1 MSTVHDLVREEPTS
15 ALRIVTVI
23 LLSLSAAW
31 WFTEPGFEPVI
42 VAVAAIAGLLS
53 GEAVSATRRGRPG
66 ATSAEAPGLPP
77 APESTVHSF
86 LATPHTV
93 GRHSVLTALR
103 EEASRLTEYGEG
115 RVVCVTGEAGMG
127 KTTVAENFL
136 AEVPAADVTIAWG
149 RCSERLAGAEA
160 YLPLIEALESLLRG
174 PHAEEVGDLM
184 RRVAPTWWATVVPQL
199 QESAGSEAVVPQ
211 ERLKREIALFLESL
225 THERPLVLFIE
236 DLHWADIAT
245 TDILIYLADRLDRIR
260 ALILTTYRPEDMR
273 LDEHPFLLVRP
284 TLEQRG
290 RLREIPLDFLSIEN
304 IARYLALEYEG
315 HAFPAGLSEA
325 VHRRTEGSPLFI
337 VALFGH
343 LRDLGVI
350 HAADGTWALTG
361 SVDEVEASFPT
372 TLGSVI
378 ARKVERLDDLSRELL
393 SVAAV
398 QGYAFDAL
406 VVAEALS
413 MDGSDVEKRLRKLDR
428 DHVFVTRLDD
438 HQLPDGTP
446 TARYEFVHV
455 LYQHGLLEAIGPT
468 QRAAWS
474 RSVAEALLR
483 YDRAGSPALAA
494 EIGLLFEA
502 ARDSHRA
509 AIHLHAAARQA
520 LRLSAPTEATALC
533 RRALTLLESAPLA
546 PRREELRLRL
556 LTDLGQGLMLTVG
569 WGAPEVIDVYHRA
582 RDLGKETGDLAGLPP
597 LMIQGLWYHWTRR
610 DTAEI
615 TPLLA
620 ELHVVADRLGDPAAR
635 QMARWTDANVHFWV
649 GRVTKARPIFDE
661 AMSLYRPGQDN
672 ARFEYGQDP
681 WVGTSTYAA
690 WNLCLAGYADQ
701 GSALAQECL
710 TAAAALE
717 HPPTIA
723 YGLSV
728 ATWVSVM
735 RRDAGEAS
743 ARAGRCMELAEEHDI
758 PWYLAYAGMQRGWAL
773 AQLGQVDTGL
783 AELLTSLEAFERIGA
798 VLSTTHFLALLCD
811 TYVLAGRP
819 REGLEA
825 VDRALAMEVEYE
837 EFTFDAEL
845 HRLRGELLQLSG
857 AEGVEVES
865 SYRTAIEIAGE
876 QESQWFEL
884 RAATS
889 LARLLREQ
897 GRYQEGREILQPR
910 YQWFTEGF
918 DTSDLREAEALL
930 RSVD

>member
-1 MSTVHDLVREEPTS
+1 M
-15 ALRIVTVI
+15 TVI
-23 LLSLSAAW
+23 LLGLSAAW

-53 GEAVSATRRGRPG
+53 GEAVSATRRGRAS
-66 ATSAEAPGLPP
+66 ATSSEAPGLPP
-77 APESTVHSF
+77 APESTAQSF

-93 GRHSVLTALR
+93 GRHSILTALR
-103 EEASRLTEYGEG
+103 DEASRLTEYGEG
-115 RVVCVTGEAGMG
+115 RFVCVTGEAGMG

-184 RRVAPTWWATVVPQL
+184 RRVAPTWWATVVPQR
-199 QESAGSEAVVPQ
+199 QESAGPEAVVPQ
-211 ERLKREIALFLESL
+211 ERLKREIALLLESL
-225 THERPLVLFIE
+225 TRERPLVLYIE

-245 TDILIYLADRLDRIR
+245 TDILTYLADRLDRIR
-260 ALILTTYRPEDMR
+260 TLILTTYRPEDMR

-290 RLREIPLDFLSIEN
+290 RLREIPLDFLSVED
-304 IARYLALEYEG
+304 IARYLDLEYEG
-315 HAFPAGLSEA
+315 HAFPAGLAEA

-337 VALFGH
+337 VALLGH

-378 ARKVERLDDLSRELL
+378 ARKVERLDELSRELL

-406 VVAEALS
+406 IVAEALNT
-413 MDGSDVEKRLRKLDR
+413 DGSAVEKQLRKLDR
-428 DHVFVTRLDD
+428 DHVLVTRLDD
-438 HQLPDGTP
+438 HELPDGTP

-468 QRAAWS
+468 QRAGWS
-474 RSVAEALLR
+474 RSVAEALMG
-483 YDRAGSPALAA
+483 YDREDSPALAA

-509 AIHLHAAARQA
+509 ATHLHAAARQA

-533 RRALTLLESAPLA
+533 RRALTLLESAPPA
-546 PRREELRLRL
+546 PGREELRLRL
-556 LTDLGQGLMLTVG
+556 LIDLGQGLMLTVG

-610 DTAEI
+610 DTAKI

-635 QMARWTDANVHFWV
+635 QMARWIDANIHFWV
-649 GRVTKARPIFDE
+649 GRVAKARPIFDE
-661 AMSLYRPGQDN
+661 AMPLYHPGQDN

-690 WNLCLAGYADQ
+690 WNLCLAGCPDQ
-701 GSALAQECL
+701 GSALARECL

-717 HPPTIA
+717 HPPTMA

-735 RRDAGEAS
+735 LRDAGEAS
-743 ARAGRCMELAEEHDI
+743 ARAGRCIELAEEHDI
-758 PWYLAYAGMQRGWAL
+758 PWYLSYAGMQRGWAL

-783 AELLTSLEAFERIGA
+783 AQLLNSLEAFERMGA

-811 TYVLAGRP
+811 TYVLSGRP

-825 VDRALAMEVEYE
+825 VDRALAMGVEYE

-857 AEGVEVES
+857 AEAAKVES

-876 QESQWFEL
+876 QESRWFEL

-910 YQWFTEGF
+910 YQWFTEGS

-930 RSVD
+930 RSLD